1 MSNVNLVDH
10 SKTSLNFVNQNKE
23 QSPESLLTIMK
34 QISEV
39 LNRFEAEIAQFDTTV
54 QNKQADAAKAAAKIA
69 EEMMSKAEKELKQI
83 EKQEHEQ
90 SKRSFWGK
98 VFKVAAV
105 VAIVVGV
112 VAFIALG
119 QPEIALAIGVAG
131 AAGMAGL
138 YEDAAK
144 GLSKLLQMMGVPPKI
159 ADITADA
166 IVMAATII
174 LTMGYGEFAGLEAG
188 AEIVGEEVAEETAT
202 EAATEGSSEA
212 TESLM
217 SRAQNMLSDLKDA
230 IGNKAGQLSRF
241 IGPKVGL
248 TMTVGATA
256 LSNLNVAQ
264 DLLAAL
270 PLSEKKRK
278 KLFPII
284 EAVQIL
290 AALLTALMGGG
301 GLSIA
306 ATASAAADAG
316 EEPTTAQKAF
326 VKLDQFLSE
335 NPGVFLNLQRVI
347 NLGAGTGSGVVRL
360 LNGLSEL
367 EVAKATEKL
376 GAAQAEQQIAMSI
389 QGVADSGIRQSGQ
402 AFTNDINTV
411 SEELEIVHHM
421 GDFLGETAQL
431 TTA

>member
-1 MSNVNLVDH
+1 MSNVNLVNN
-10 SKTSLNFVNQNKE
+10 SKIPLNFVNQNQE

-39 LNRFEAEIAQFDTTV
+39 LNRFETEIANFDTTV

-69 EEMMSKAEKELKQI
+69 EEMMSKAEKELKQL

-144 GLSKLLQMMGVPPKI
+144 GLSKLLQLMGVPPKI

-166 IVMAATII
+166 IVMAVTIF

-202 EAATEGSSEA
+202 EGSTEE

-241 IGPKVGL
+241 IGPRVGL

-256 LSNLNVAQ
+256 LSNLNIAQ

-290 AALLTALMGGG
+290 AALLTALLGGG
-301 GLSIA
+301 GLSTA
-306 ATASAAADAG
+306 TTASVAADAG
-316 EEPTTAQKAF
+316 EEATTAQKAF
-326 VKLDQFLSE
+326 AKLDQFLSE

-360 LNGLSEL
+360 LNGLTEL
-367 EVAKATEKL
+367 EIAKATEKL
-376 GAAQAEQQIAMSI
+376 GAAQAEQQIATSI
-389 QGVADSGIRQSGQ
+389 EAMADSGIRQSGQ
-402 AFTNDINTV
+402 VFKNDIDIV

>member
-1 MSNVNLVDH
+1 MSNVNLVNN
-10 SKTSLNFVNQNKE
+10 SKIPLNFVNQNQE

-39 LNRFEAEIAQFDTTV
+39 LNRFETEIANFDTTV

-69 EEMMSKAEKELKQI
+69 EEMMSKAEKELKQL

-144 GLSKLLQMMGVPPKI
+144 GLSKLLQLMGVPPKI

-166 IVMAATII
+166 IVMAVTIF

-202 EAATEGSSEA
+202 EGSTEE

-217 SRAQNMLSDLKDA
+217 SRAQNMLSDLKEA

-241 IGPKVGL
+241 IGPRVGL

-256 LSNLNVAQ
+256 LSNLNIAQ
-264 DLLAAL
+264 DLLTAL

-290 AALLTALMGGG
+290 AALLTALLGGG
-301 GLSIA
+301 GLSTA
-306 ATASAAADAG
+306 ATASVAADAG
-316 EEPTTAQKAF
+316 EEATTAQKAF
-326 VKLDQFLSE
+326 AKLDQFLSE

-360 LNGLSEL
+360 LNGLTEL
-367 EVAKATEKL
+367 EIAKATEKL
-376 GAAQAEQQIAMSI
+376 GAAQAEQQIATSI
-389 QGVADSGIRQSGQ
+389 EAMADSGIRQSGQ
-402 AFTNDINTV
+402 VFKNDIDIV

>member
-1 MSNVNLVDH
+1 MSDVNLVNH

-39 LNRFEAEIAQFDTTV
+39 LNRFETEIANFDTTV

-131 AAGMAGL
+131 AAGMTGL

-144 GLSKLLQMMGVPPKI
+144 GISKLLQLIGVPSKI

-166 IVMAATII
+166 IVMAVTII

-202 EAATEGSSEA
+202 EAATEGSAEE

-217 SRAQNMLSDLKDA
+217 SRAQNMLSDLKEA
-230 IGNKAGQLSRF
+230 IGKKAGQLSRF
-241 IGPKVGL
+241 IGPKAGL
-248 TMTVGATA
+248 TMTVAATA
-256 LSNLNVAQ
+256 LSNLNIAQ
-264 DLLAAL
+264 DLLTAL
-270 PLSEKKRK
+270 PMSERKRK

-284 EAVQIL
+284 EAVQIF

-301 GLSIA
+301 GLSTA
-306 ATASAAADAG
+306 ATASVAADAG
-316 EEPTTAQKAF
+316 EEATTAQKAF
-326 VKLDQFLSE
+326 AKLDQFLSE

-360 LNGLSEL
+360 LNGFSDL
-367 EVAKATEKL
+367 EIAKATEKL
-376 GAAQAEQQIAMSI
+376 GSAQAEQQIAMSI
-389 QGVADSGIRQSGQ
+389 EGVADSGIRQLGQ

-411 SEELEIVHHM
+411 SEELETVHHM